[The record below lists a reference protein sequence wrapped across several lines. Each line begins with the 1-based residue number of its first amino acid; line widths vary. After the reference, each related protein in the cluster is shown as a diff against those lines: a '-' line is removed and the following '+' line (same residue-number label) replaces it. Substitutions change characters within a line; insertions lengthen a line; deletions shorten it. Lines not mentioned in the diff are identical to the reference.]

1 MDKSSAVLD
10 GTSGVSRP
18 AHNMTNKRRS
28 NTPDQSAT
36 SSSATTGSQNSKQSS
51 ANNSVGPSPLASRD
65 SSPTRRPRRAAS
77 ANRLAGTRSRKN
89 SQTDN
94 SPSRQTRPSI
104 SSATPS
110 RSLSSNSTPTLQPSQ
125 EQQQIQ
131 APTPQK
137 PGFNADLKDS
147 PRWPVSPRLRSPPP
161 QFSTRPPIP
170 ARRSDQD
177 LPSISVQRPTPSPQP
192 MEQNTVSESEME
204 ESQFPSGMRTPA
216 RALETVQEVSLPN
229 SPNPP
234 GGSALV
240 ESIKEKLSNSENY
253 SDPALPDGRTLR
265 ARTSLVGQ
273 ESGSDTNKPDM
284 KRPTSVPPP
293 MITRQSSA
301 MSNKQMKSKQ
311 DGTIQTMTVETETV
325 PSVPQVAL
333 TTAQK
338 NEGLNGTLK
347 TKQSTE
353 TIKPKKEKKKTSRKQ
368 PPVNTGNGELYKLL
382 FDRTSSLTPPASSKA
397 DVFEATIASAVDEAQ
412 TSDSEETFVYDSN
425 PPDNNDRA
433 GRRFHSRTPSATSMA
448 SQADRQNLRS
458 IYGIMESAG
467 PTHGPKKTMK
477 FVNTFNSNGNESLA
491 VEADDGKGSNRSGG
505 SGSTRGTT
513 RHHHHIGR
521 WGRQPGNGHASLF
534 DNESPFPNAARSK
547 LAGPTSRNSSGPPSP
562 RNAHS
567 GRPFGHKRSAMQ
579 MSSSYDMDDTTGADD
594 ERTPL
599 IGSVRSGRSG
609 RSRRGP
615 HNLQQVESQTFARR
629 SSYLNRFAACLV
641 LTMMFMLVI
650 TGAIGFMFATSQ
662 PMTGIE
668 ITAIHNVVTSDQVL
682 MFDLTVKAH
691 NPNIVVVTIDHANL
705 EVFAKSEYTGTDS
718 DWWARPFPHGPDDL
732 RMLDDPENDPPIEDP
747 DPDDDLR
754 PNVLLGRITDFD
766 SPLTFEGSLFHQG
779 TSSSTGEMQLE
790 YPLNNTVGGSRRWE
804 RIYQNEFD
812 LIVKGVVKYTLP
824 MSARIRSATVSA
836 RKAVSPNS
844 SNDPSNSTRTDP
856 SN

>member
-10 GTSGVSRP
+10 GTSGVGRASRNVTDP
-18 AHNMTNKRRS
+18 
-28 NTPDQSAT
+28 SAT

-65 SSPTRRPRRAAS
+65 SSPTRRPRRTAS
-77 ANRLAGTRSRKN
+77 ANRLPGNRSRKN

-94 SPSRQTRPSI
+94 SPSRTTRPSL
-104 SSATPS
+104 SSAAPS
-110 RSLSSNSTPTLQPSQ
+110 RSLSSTNTPTLTPSQ
-125 EQQQIQ
+125 EQQQQHIQ

-161 QFSTRPPIP
+161 QFSSRPAIP
-170 ARRSDQD
+170 ARLSEQD
-177 LPSISVQRPTPSPQP
+177 LPSISVQRPTPSPQS
-192 MEQNTVSESEME
+192 MEQQTISESEME
-204 ESQFPSGMRTPA
+204 EAPHPSGMRTPA
-216 RALETVQEVSLPN
+216 RVALETVQEVSLPN

-234 GGSALV
+234 NGSALV
-240 ESIKEKLSNSENY
+240 EKLKEKLSSTDNY
-253 SDPALPDGRTLR
+253 SDTALPDGRALR
-265 ARTSLVGQ
+265 AKSSLVGQ
-273 ESGSDTNKPDM
+273 ESGSDTSNNKAET

-293 MITRQSSA
+293 IITRQSSA

-311 DGTIQTMTVETETV
+311 DGSIQTMTVETETV

-338 NEGLNGTLK
+338 SEGTNGTLK

-353 TIKPKKEKKKTSRKQ
+353 TIKPKKDKKKVTRKQ
-368 PPVNTGNGELYKLL
+368 PPVNAGN
-382 FDRTSSLTPPASSKA
+382 ASSKA
-397 DVFEATIASAVDEAQ
+397 DVFEATIASAVDEAN

-425 PPDNNDRA
+425 PPDGNDRA

-458 IYGIMESAG
+458 IYGIMESGG
-467 PTHGPKKTMK
+467 PAHGPKKTMK
-477 FVNTFNSNGNESLA
+477 FVNTFTSNGNESLA
-491 VEADDGKGSNRSGG
+491 VETEDGKGSNRSGG

-534 DNESPFPNAARSK
+534 DNEFPFPNAARSK
-547 LAGPTSRNSSGPPSP
+547 LAGPNSRNSSGPPSP

-567 GRPFGHKRSAMQ
+567 NAPRHFGHKRSAMQ

-599 IGSVRSGRSG
+599 LGSVRSGRSG
-609 RSRRGP
+609 RNRRGP
-615 HNLQQVESQTFARR
+615 HNLRQAESQTFTRR

-668 ITAIHNVVTSDQVL
+668 ITAIHNVVTSGQVL

-718 DWWARPFPHGPDDL
+718 DWWARPFPHGPDDI
-732 RMLDDPENDPPIEDP
+732 RVSDDPENDPPLDDP

-754 PNVLLGRITDFD
+754 PNVLLGRITEFD

-790 YPLNNTVGGSRRWE
+790 YPLNNTVGGSQRWE

-824 MSARIRSATVSA
+824 MSARVRSATVSG

-844 SNDPSNSTRTDP
+844 SNDPSNSTKVEP